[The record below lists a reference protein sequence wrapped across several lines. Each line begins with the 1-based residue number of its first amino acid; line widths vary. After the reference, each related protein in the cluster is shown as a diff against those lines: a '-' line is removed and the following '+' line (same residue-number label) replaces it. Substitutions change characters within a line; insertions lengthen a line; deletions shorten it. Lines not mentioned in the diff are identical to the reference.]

1 MMSDKWGGV
10 GPDQDC
16 KKCNGTGVYIY
27 STIGTPLST
36 ICGACCPHDEGF
48 WLLTEHFTGYREGRE
63 TWCCKRGCGFTQDKE
78 QNDG

>member
-1 MMSDKWGGV
+1 MSDNGAAS
-10 GPDQDC
+10 DLTQDC

-48 WLLTEHFTGYREGRE
+48 WLL
-63 TWCCKRGCGFTQDKE
+63 D
-78 QNDG
+78 